1 MGSKYQEESD
11 PPERLAGELIQA
23 VRALMNDAVN
33 VTRCAFSR
41 VFIYGVCF
49 VGIHLHFQVTY
60 TNVLCAKD
68 LQKEQSGGS
77 EQCEHAQA
85 LLFGIM
91 AAFVSM
97 LLVLAKIYAITRY
110 QINVWRIFR
119 GYTRALIPAHAELE
133 RFKAMKVQISNGK
146 RSLLVF
152 SIFLVPSSVAFV
164 WNFLWLVSKWYM
176 ETFACPGRMW
186 NIPLNMLDP

>member
-1 MGSKYQEESD
+1 MQSLELEEYKKAAGFLSKYQEESD

-68 LQKEQSGGS
+68 IMKEHSGGS

-85 LLFGIM
+85 LLFGIA

-97 LLVLAKIYAITRY
+97 LLVLAKIVAIT
-110 QINVWRIFR
+110 
-119 GYTRALIPAHAELE
+119 
-133 RFKAMKVQISNGK
+133 
-146 RSLLVF
+146 
-152 SIFLVPSSVAFV
+152 
-164 WNFLWLVSKWYM
+164 
-176 ETFACPGRMW
+176 
-186 NIPLNMLDP
+186 